1 MILVIPKPCLT
12 RAMNVLHGPNAPE
25 VSVGWGAYTAR
36 ASTCKDTSK
45 MTTVGK
51 NTGHQLLRQAAY
63 TAWRDGGRWAGFARD
78 AARGGCSE
86 EEGFMEGAG
95 GGRFYVKKMPYRG
108 KTRFLFA
115 VWRVYTNGDAMKCN
129 VLLKRGGGD
138 AMQSRVHEERRRA
151 PRHTKGL

>member
-1 MILVIPKPCLT
+1 
-12 RAMNVLHGPNAPE
+12 
-25 VSVGWGAYTAR
+25 
-36 ASTCKDTSK
+36 

-95 GGRFYVKKMPYRG
+95 GGGDFMLKKCP
-108 KTRFLFA
+108 T
-115 VWRVYTNGDAMKCN
+115 
-129 VLLKRGGGD
+129 
-138 AMQSRVHEERRRA
+138 EERLDFYLQFGGFIQMGT
-151 PRHTKGL
+151 P